1 MKHLFVEVFLQIF
14 IIHIF
19 FYFFFSF
26 KGEPTTMVADLLQ
39 LSRYGGTGAE
49 ALKNGIDEIFEK
61 EGHLLIQNCNEK
73 MVSFT
78 SDGASVNTGQNES
91 LMTSMNRDRRDWL
104 VPIPFLNHRIELV
117 IKDSFEESPFS
128 TVDKLYITLF
138 NLFKN
143 SGAIKSDVRQAA
155 EVLEIS
161 VYTLPKLTGT
171 RFVSHCKQA
180 ITGLLDM

>member
-1 MKHLFVEVFLQIF
+1 
-14 IIHIF
+14 
-19 FYFFFSF
+19 
-26 KGEPTTMVADLLQ
+26 MVADLLQ
-39 LSRYGGTGAE
+39 LSRYGGTGTE
-49 ALKNGIDEIFEK
+49 ALKSGIDEIFEK

-91 LMTSMNRDRRDWL
+91 LMTRMKRDRRDWL
-104 VPIPFLNHRIELV
+104 VSIPFLNHRIELV
-117 IKDSFEESPFS
+117 IKDSFDESPFS

-155 EVLEIS
+155 EVLEIN

-171 RFVSHCKQA
+171 RFVSHCKRA